1 MPFAN
6 SGGQRGRQYEPP
18 PPVDPDD
25 REAAATMA
33 QRLLAVTDRSRVELQ
48 RRLERRG
55 YAPET
60 ASEAVEHLQA
70 RGWVD
75 DNRLAE
81 DLARRR
87 LSHGY
92 GRRRVVA
99 DLVSRGVDAETV
111 NRTAAALGE
120 GQAGAVRIAAD
131 RLRRGHAGLLTD
143 AEVRRLAAALQRRGF
158 DMADIRAVLRQM
170 ATESVALAPDE
181 GGPAA
186 LDRSAGQVRRCRP
199 QPAQAAGDVTVPRR
213 SQRSTGPSS
222 TNVYTASRNP
232 KTTSPSKDAR
242 LTATPPRAAPIAPPA
257 ARVTV

>member
-25 REAAATMA
+25 REAAAAMA

-55 YAPET
+55 YAPDT
-60 ASEAVEHLQA
+60 APAAVERLQA

-75 DNRLAE
+75 DSRLAE

-92 GRRRVVA
+92 GRRQVVA

-181 GGPAA
+181 G
-186 LDRSAGQVRRCRP
+186 
-199 QPAQAAGDVTVPRR
+199 
-213 SQRSTGPSS
+213 
-222 TNVYTASRNP
+222 
-232 KTTSPSKDAR
+232 
-242 LTATPPRAAPIAPPA
+242 
-257 ARVTV
+257 

>member
-1 MPFAN
+1 MPFAT

-25 REAAATMA
+25 REAAAAMA

-55 YAPET
+55 YAPDT
-60 ASEAVEHLQA
+60 ATAAVERLQA

-75 DNRLAE
+75 DSRLAE

-120 GQAGAVRIAAD
+120 GQADAVRLAAD
-131 RLRRGHAGLLTD
+131 RLRRGHSMPLTNP
-143 AEVRRLAAALQRRGF
+143 EVRRLAAALQRRGF
-158 DMADIRAVLRQM
+158 DMADIRAALRQM
-170 ATESVALAPDE
+170 ATESTALAPDE
-181 GGPAA
+181 G
-186 LDRSAGQVRRCRP
+186 
-199 QPAQAAGDVTVPRR
+199 
-213 SQRSTGPSS
+213 
-222 TNVYTASRNP
+222 
-232 KTTSPSKDAR
+232 
-242 LTATPPRAAPIAPPA
+242 
-257 ARVTV
+257 

>member
-1 MPFAN
+1 MPFAG
-6 SGGQRGRQYEPP
+6 SGGQRGRRYEPP

-25 REAAATMA
+25 RDAAAAMA

-60 ASEAVEHLQA
+60 AIEAVDRLQA

-81 DLARRR
+81 DLAQRR

-111 NRTAAALGE
+111 NRTAAGLGE
-120 GQAGAVRIAAD
+120 GQADAVRIAAD
-131 RLRRGHAGLLTD
+131 RLRRGHSGPLTD
-143 AEVRRLAAALQRRGF
+143 PEVRRLAAGLQRRGF
-158 DMADIRAVLRQM
+158 DMSDIRGVLRQM
-170 ATESVALAPDE
+170 ATESASLPRDE
-181 GGPAA
+181 G
-186 LDRSAGQVRRCRP
+186 
-199 QPAQAAGDVTVPRR
+199 
-213 SQRSTGPSS
+213 
-222 TNVYTASRNP
+222 
-232 KTTSPSKDAR
+232 
-242 LTATPPRAAPIAPPA
+242 
-257 ARVTV
+257 

>member
-1 MPFAN
+1 MPFAS
-6 SGGQRGRQYEPP
+6 SGGQRGRRYEPP

-25 REAAATMA
+25 RDAAAAMA

-55 YAPET
+55 YAPDT
-60 ASEAVEHLQA
+60 ATDAVDRLQA

-75 DNRLAE
+75 DTRLAE

-92 GRRRVVA
+92 GRRRVLA

-120 GQAGAVRIAAD
+120 GQADAVRIAAD
-131 RLRRGHAGLLTD
+131 RLRRGHSGPLTD
-143 AEVRRLAAALQRRGF
+143 PGEVRRLAAALQRRGF

-170 ATESVALAPDE
+170 ATESAAVLPDE
-181 GGPAA
+181 G
-186 LDRSAGQVRRCRP
+186 
-199 QPAQAAGDVTVPRR
+199 
-213 SQRSTGPSS
+213 
-222 TNVYTASRNP
+222 
-232 KTTSPSKDAR
+232 
-242 LTATPPRAAPIAPPA
+242 
-257 ARVTV
+257 